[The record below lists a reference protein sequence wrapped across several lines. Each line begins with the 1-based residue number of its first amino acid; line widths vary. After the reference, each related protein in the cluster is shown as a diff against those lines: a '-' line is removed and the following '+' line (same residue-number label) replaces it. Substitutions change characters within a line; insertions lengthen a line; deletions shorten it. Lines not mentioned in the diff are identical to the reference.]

1 MSPTATSIGVI
12 SVIARGSVRLERAG
26 ERYNKALAEY
36 KAVEELELPGTVKKA
51 FAEKA
56 EAKLEEA
63 NREFEA
69 AYAQEELA
77 GKVAADQR
85 RIEELTK
92 QAEPLLAN
100 IARLLD
106 LANSE
111 MKEKVLPLYRE
122 CRSRGGTFFYSG
134 CDAALADALIGQVVF
149 HAQRGQWQLTR
160 RPIRPQ

>member
-12 SVIARGSVRLERAG
+12 SAIAKGSVRLERAS
-26 ERYNKALAEY
+26 ERYNKSLAEC
-36 KAVEELELPGTVKKA
+36 KAVEDLDLPDIVKKA

-69 AYAQEELA
+69 AYSQEQHA
-77 GKVAADQR
+77 ARVAADER

-111 MKEKVLPLYRE
+111 MKEKVLPLYHE
-122 CRSRGGTFFYSG
+122 CRSRGGTFFFEG